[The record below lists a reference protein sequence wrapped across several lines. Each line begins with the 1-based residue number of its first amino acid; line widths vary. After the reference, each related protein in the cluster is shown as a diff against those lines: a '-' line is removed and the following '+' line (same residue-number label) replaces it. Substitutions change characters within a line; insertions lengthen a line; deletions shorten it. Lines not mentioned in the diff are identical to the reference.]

1 MAGKPIRL
9 GKAAGELNV
18 GLPTLVEFLVTKG
31 IKIDSNPNTRLEP
44 EHFDLLLKEFAA
56 DQSMMEKAKGTSN
69 RRERRETVT
78 MSDIV
83 TPEEKKVIKEEE
95 EEGDA
100 INLEEIKR
108 QILESPIKEESK
120 PSSPS
125 DVKTE
130 EKEVSAPSKETN
142 KVQIVGKIDLDALNL
157 RSRPEKKPLE
167 DPKIDKVTVPL
178 EQDKPVEVSSPEVI
192 KAPEIETIR
201 FQRQVL
207 TGTTVIGKIELPVEK
222 PKATSDAAD
231 DSKRKRKRIK
241 KVEVQPAKSTPGAT
255 TNQTSGPL
263 KTEKKEV
270 SERDIQKEIKD
281 TLARLSNQGSKSK
294 ASKNRRQKRDTVA
307 QRRQDEMDMAELDD
321 KILKLTEFVTV
332 SELASMMSVQPT
344 QVISV
349 CMSLGIFASIN
360 QRLDAETI
368 HIVADEFGFETE
380 FVSAEVQEAIQTVED
395 REEDLIDRPPIIT
408 VMGHVDHG
416 KTSLLDKIRNANVT
430 EGEAGGITQHIGA
443 YSVTLKD
450 KRKMTFLDTPGHEAF
465 TAMRAR
471 GAQVTDVAI
480 IIVAADDDVMPQT
493 KEAISHAQA
502 ANVPMI
508 FAINKID
515 KPGANPDRIR
525 EQLSTMN
532 ILVEDWGGKY
542 QCQEISA
549 KQNLNI
555 ELLLDKVLL
564 EAEMLALKANPNKNA
579 VGTVIESSLDKGKG
593 YVTNMLVEAGT
604 MRVGDV
610 ILVGRYYGK
619 VRAMHDEVGNNIIEA
634 GPAQPVSVLGIGGAP
649 NAGDKF
655 NVLDDEKEAKTIAQ
669 KREQLYREQGL
680 RTTKHITLDE
690 IGRRLAIGDFKELN
704 VIVKGDV
711 DGSIEAL
718 SDALM
723 NLSTEEIQVNII
735 HKGVGAI
742 SEADVN
748 LASASDA
755 IIIGFQVRPS
765 IAARKLSEA
774 EQIDIR
780 LYSVIYK
787 AIEEIKAAMEG
798 MLSPDIEEK
807 ITGSAEIRETFDITK
822 VGTIA
827 GCYVLDGSIK
837 RSSKVRVIRDGIVVH
852 TGLLGSLKRFKDD
865 VKEVKNNYECGLNID
880 KFDDIQV
887 NDIIEAFES
896 FEVARKL

>member
-18 GLPTLVEFLVTKG
+18 GLPTIVEFLVTKG

-108 QILESPIKEESK
+108 KVFEGPQNDTTKTIPPKESDISENED
-120 PSSPS
+120 SS
-125 DVKTE
+125 
-130 EKEVSAPSKETN
+130 AIKETN

-167 DPKIDKVTVPL
+167 DPKKEIVTIPL
-178 EQDKPVEVSSPEVI
+178 EQDKPVEVSSPEVV

-222 PKATSDAAD
+222 PKAAPASAD

-241 KVEVQPAKSTPGAT
+241 KVEIQPAKSTPGAGA
-255 TNQTSGPL
+255 NQTSGPL

-395 REEDLIDRPPIIT
+395 REED
-408 VMGHVDHG
+408 
-416 KTSLLDKIRNANVT
+416 
-430 EGEAGGITQHIGA
+430 
-443 YSVTLKD
+443 
-450 KRKMTFLDTPGHEAF
+450 
-465 TAMRAR
+465 
-471 GAQVTDVAI
+471 
-480 IIVAADDDVMPQT
+480 
-493 KEAISHAQA
+493 
-502 ANVPMI
+502 
-508 FAINKID
+508 
-515 KPGANPDRIR
+515 
-525 EQLSTMN
+525 
-532 ILVEDWGGKY
+532 W
-542 QCQEISA
+542 QE
-549 KQNLNI
+549 K
-555 ELLLDKVLL
+555 K
-564 EAEMLALKANPNKNA
+564 
-579 VGTVIESSLDKGKG
+579 
-593 YVTNMLVEAGT
+593 
-604 MRVGDV
+604 
-610 ILVGRYYGK
+610 
-619 VRAMHDEVGNNIIEA
+619 
-634 GPAQPVSVLGIGGAP
+634 
-649 NAGDKF
+649 
-655 NVLDDEKEAKTIAQ
+655 
-669 KREQLYREQGL
+669 
-680 RTTKHITLDE
+680 
-690 IGRRLAIGDFKELN
+690 
-704 VIVKGDV
+704 
-711 DGSIEAL
+711 SI
-718 SDALM
+718 
-723 NLSTEEIQVNII
+723 
-735 HKGVGAI
+735 
-742 SEADVN
+742 
-748 LASASDA
+748 
-755 IIIGFQVRPS
+755 
-765 IAARKLSEA
+765 
-774 EQIDIR
+774 
-780 LYSVIYK
+780 
-787 AIEEIKAAMEG
+787 
-798 MLSPDIEEK
+798 
-807 ITGSAEIRETFDITK
+807 
-822 VGTIA
+822 
-827 GCYVLDGSIK
+827 
-837 RSSKVRVIRDGIVVH
+837 
-852 TGLLGSLKRFKDD
+852 
-865 VKEVKNNYECGLNID
+865 
-880 KFDDIQV
+880 
-887 NDIIEAFES
+887 
-896 FEVARKL
+896 